1 MENRG
6 GDSPG
11 RKSEREQH
19 EAELD
24 GENCGEQEKDGDTR
38 YLEINSK

>member
-1 MENRG
+1 MKGNRA

-11 RKSEREQH
+11 RKGKREQH

-24 GENCGEQEKDGDTR
+24 GENCDKRHKKQHV
-38 YLEINSK
+38 N